1 MVEHSKD
8 DQLEYYNAE
17 CIYSY
22 RVHCSPIEK
31 IEYYEHIEL
40 SHWADGA
47 DFGWVNS
54 PSQQAYFLVTQ
65 KNCEAERIIS
75 LSPMI
80 H

>member
-40 SHWADGA
+40 SHWADGGR
-47 DFGWVNS
+47 FWLG
-54 PSQQAYFLVTQ
+54 
-65 KNCEAERIIS
+65 
-75 LSPMI
+75 
-80 H
+80 